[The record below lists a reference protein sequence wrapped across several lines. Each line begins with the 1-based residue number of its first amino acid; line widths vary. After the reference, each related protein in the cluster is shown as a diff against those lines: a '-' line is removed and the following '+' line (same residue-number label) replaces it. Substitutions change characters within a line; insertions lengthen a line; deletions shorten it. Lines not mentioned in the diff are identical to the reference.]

1 MEQAPE
7 VSSEELKVFLQ
18 EVDEQLQLLDEDI
31 IRLEKEEDNV
41 DLLQEIFRAAHT
53 LKGSSSMLGFHKMAD
68 LTHVMEDVL
77 DRLRKGLV
85 QVTPEL
91 IDALLASLDEL
102 KILKQAISSGGD
114 DSAGDIAPLVA
125 MLKNVV
131 QPGEEATSS
140 KKKSASISSTVL
152 ADPAIQKK
160 LKKVAAAG
168 SQLYMIQIAVDPE
181 SAWAAVRFFQALN
194 ELGML
199 GEIICSDPSQEE
211 IEQEKAG
218 AELQVLLATAADADA
233 VRAAVSSIED
243 ITGVEVAAWSEA
255 DAASDER
262 VADQEAGGDDAEQ
275 RVIDLGLKARGK
287 SPREQLELAS
297 QKIETLQ
304 TVRIEVD
311 QLDALLNVV
320 GELVTERTRVS
331 AISRVLERRYRGD
344 ETVQS
349 LAETCDRLVRGVTDL
364 NEGMMR
370 LRMLPIGTLFNKF
383 PRLLRDV
390 ARATG
395 KDVDLVLAGEDTEI
409 DRSVIEKIKDPLVH
423 LLRNAVDHG
432 VETPEERRAAGKPVP
447 AVIKL
452 SANHEQG
459 HIIITLEDDGKGIDA
474 KVMRASAVKKGL
486 MTAEAAE
493 RLSDAEAV
501 DLIFESGF
509 STAAKTTE
517 VSGRGV
523 GMDVVRKNI
532 SAVNGIVKIDTAVG
546 RGTTITL
553 QLPLTLATFR
563 GLLVESAGAVYAI
576 PLNYVQ
582 ETSGLDSSAIESIL
596 DIETVRR
603 SGTVMP
609 LLRLSSVCDSGPKSG
624 QRKREAYIVVVKAG
638 DWPVAIAVDALMEQ
652 QEIVVKSLGKY
663 MGQTEGISG
672 ASILG
677 NGQVVLIVDVVGI
690 IKAMQIKRRAA

>member
-1 MEQAPE
+1 MEQVLD

-114 DSAGDIAPLVA
+114 DSAGDIVPLVA

-131 QPGEEATSS
+131 QSGEEATSS

-168 SQLYMIQIAVDPE
+168 SPLYMIQIAVDPE

-243 ITGVEVAAWSEA
+243 ITKVEVAAWPGA

-262 VADQEAGGDDAEQ
+262 VADQEAGGDDTER
-275 RVIDLGLKARGK
+275 RVIDLGPTSRGK
-287 SPREQLELAS
+287 SQREQLELAS

-304 TVRIEVD
+304 TVRIEVE

-331 AISRVLERRYRGD
+331 AISRVLELRYRGD
-344 ETVQS
+344 ESVQS
-349 LAETCDRLVRGVTDL
+349 LAGTCDRL
-364 NEGMMR
+364 
-370 LRMLPIGTLFNKF
+370 
-383 PRLLRDV
+383 
-390 ARATG
+390 
-395 KDVDLVLAGEDTEI
+395 
-409 DRSVIEKIKDPLVH
+409 
-423 LLRNAVDHG
+423 
-432 VETPEERRAAGKPVP
+432 
-447 AVIKL
+447 
-452 SANHEQG
+452 
-459 HIIITLEDDGKGIDA
+459 
-474 KVMRASAVKKGL
+474 
-486 MTAEAAE
+486 
-493 RLSDAEAV
+493 
-501 DLIFESGF
+501 
-509 STAAKTTE
+509 
-517 VSGRGV
+517 GR
-523 GMDVVRKNI
+523 
-532 SAVNGIVKIDTAVG
+532 
-546 RGTTITL
+546 
-553 QLPLTLATFR
+553 
-563 GLLVESAGAVYAI
+563 
-576 PLNYVQ
+576 
-582 ETSGLDSSAIESIL
+582 
-596 DIETVRR
+596 
-603 SGTVMP
+603 
-609 LLRLSSVCDSGPKSG
+609 
-624 QRKREAYIVVVKAG
+624 
-638 DWPVAIAVDALMEQ
+638 
-652 QEIVVKSLGKY
+652 
-663 MGQTEGISG
+663 
-672 ASILG
+672 
-677 NGQVVLIVDVVGI
+677 
-690 IKAMQIKRRAA
+690 

>member
-1 MEQAPE
+1 MEQASD

-114 DSAGDIAPLVA
+114 DDAGDIAPLVA
-125 MLKNVV
+125 MLKSVAR
-131 QPGEEATSS
+131 PGEEATSS
-140 KKKSASISSTVL
+140 EKKSASISSIAL

-160 LKKVAAAG
+160 LEDLAAAG
-168 SQLYMIQIAVDPE
+168 LQVYMIQIVVDPE
-181 SAWAAVRFFQALN
+181 SAWGAVRFFQALS
-194 ELGML
+194 ELGTL

-218 AELQVLLATAADADA
+218 AELQVLLATQADADA
-233 VRAAVSSIED
+233 VRAVVSSIED
-243 ITGVEVAAWSEA
+243 ITKVEVAAWSGA
-255 DAASDER
+255 DAVSDER
-262 VADQEAGGDDAEQ
+262 VADQDADEDGAER
-275 RVIDLGLKARGK
+275 RVIDLGPTSRGK
-287 SPREQLELAS
+287 SQREQLEEAS

-304 TVRIEVD
+304 TIRIDVD

-320 GELVTERTRVS
+320 GELITERTRVS
-331 AISRVLERRYRGD
+331 AISRVLELRYRGD

-395 KDVDLVLAGEDTEI
+395 KDVDLVIEGEDTEI

-459 HIIITLEDDGKGIDA
+459 HIIITLEDDGRGIDA
-474 KVMRASAVKKGL
+474 KAMRAAAVKKGL
-486 MTAEAAE
+486 LEAEAAE
-493 RLSDAEAV
+493 RLSDAEAI

-509 STAAKTTE
+509 STAAKTTG

-532 SAVNGIVKIDTAVG
+532 SAVNGIVQVETAVG

-582 ETSGLDSSAIESIL
+582 ESGDLDSTSIESII
-596 DIETVRR
+596 DTETVNRR
-603 SGTVMP
+603 GTVMP
-609 LLRLSSVCDSGPKSG
+609 LLRLSSVCDSGSENG

-663 MGQTEGISG
+663 LGQTEGISG

-677 NGQVVLIVDVVGI
+677 NGQVVLILDVVGM
-690 IKAMQIKRRAA
+690 IKAMQMKRRVA